1 MVNQLRGQALRFG
14 HANYTTPEEI
24 PTGEE
29 VLAGM
34 FFLNESPINTL
45 FDSGA
50 SCDFMSSTCAKKAK
64 LSLVASG
71 VPYIIFTLEGWV
83 YADWIVQKVSLELN
97 GSIFSTN
104 LTILSGQGIH
114 VILGMSWTKMHN
126 AVLDIASQQVHLN
139 SPVYGKVTLH
149 LPVISHIKASLHHM
163 VEKKTEE
170 VHVVQEFLD
179 VFLDDLLRMP
189 PERVIEFNIELQPG
203 IAPIAKSL
211 YWMMP
216 MELVEPKIQLKDLLY
231 PPKFITLVLSNII
244 CEEERWGS
252 SSMCG
257 LPTAKCHNHQ
267 EKVST
272 AMYWL
277 IV

>member
-1 MVNQLRGQALRFG
+1 
-14 HANYTTPEEI
+14 
-24 PTGEE
+24 
-29 VLAGM
+29 
-34 FFLNESPINTL
+34 
-45 FDSGA
+45 
-50 SCDFMSSTCAKKAK
+50 
-64 LSLVASG
+64 
-71 VPYIIFTLEGWV
+71 V

-114 VILGMSWTKMHN
+114 VILGMSWMKMHN
-126 AVLDIASQQVHLN
+126 VVLDIATQLVHLN

-163 VEKKTEE
+163 VEKKIEE

-211 YWMMP
+211 YRMMP

-244 CEEERWGS
+244 CEEER
-252 SSMCG
+252 
-257 LPTAKCHNHQ
+257 
-267 EKVST
+267 
-272 AMYWL
+272 
-277 IV
+277 